1 MQQRVMEPVAAGF
14 PATRPVA
21 RIGPFSLGLIALL
34 GLGVV
39 LRLAFYSGFYGSD
52 EVTYLIAA
60 VRALN
65 GDFAPSTYIG
75 SIRYGFQ
82 LPMAGF
88 MHLFGQ
94 SEATA
99 NAWTLVCSLAEI
111 AVVVI
116 IGKQLVGVRA
126 AMLAGLLLATLPLH
140 VHYAGRMMAD
150 PPLAF
155 FMTASFLLFWLGQH
169 RGHAVWFFLAGL
181 AAGCVFWIKET
192 TVVYLL
198 LFLIFPLW
206 FRCWNW
212 RWAWMVFAF
221 ALVFGANLLF
231 FWHIS
236 GDPLYVFRIVRA
248 SALNYA
254 AADPKF
260 AMAFDS
266 PIYYLR
272 YLLEKPYHTWLL
284 GYLAFA
290 GLLRWGRAHSER
302 SRDALALH
310 FVAWWALGMLFV
322 FSLLPVGLHPLKLIM
337 KQVNYMLMFAAPL
350 ALLGGVVLA
359 RAGNRVLAIVLPVAL
374 IPAIVL
380 SAMERNVVSVF
391 TANSKAAL
399 AVAKDNPQLRVYGS
413 IGAERAAAFD
423 ALVHPNERGGD
434 VADMR
439 DWRDD
444 RGRGMTA
451 YAVLDTETTDWGLS
465 RAWRREDIPECW
477 TPAGTIAPKLD
488 LALPWVFSLI
498 REAGAILPGAIG
510 QTVIG
515 QVDSMTKPRPAYLFI
530 ISRDA
535 CEAQTG

>member
-1 MQQRVMEPVAAGF
+1 MQQRVTEPVAAGF
-14 PATRPVA
+14 RATNPVA
-21 RIGPFSLGLIALL
+21 RVGPFSLGMIALL

-88 MHLFGQ
+88 MYLFGQ

-116 IGKQLVGVRA
+116 IGKELVGARA

-155 FMTASFLLFWLGQH
+155 FMTSSFLLFWLGQH
-169 RGHAVWFFLAGL
+169 RGSAVWFFLAGL

-212 RWAWMVFAF
+212 RWTWMVLGFV
-221 ALVFGANLLF
+221 LVFGANLMF
-231 FWHIS
+231 FWCIAD
-236 GDPLYVFRIVRA
+236 DPFYVFRVARRA
-248 SALNYA
+248 VSVYAGADQQLVSFADAPHFYLNY
-254 AADPKF
+254 
-260 AMAFDS
+260 
-266 PIYYLR
+266 
-272 YLLEKPYHTWLL
+272 LLAKPYHTWLL
-284 GYLAFA
+284 GYLAFG
-290 GLLRWGRAHSER
+290 GLILWRIER
-302 SRDALALH
+302 KRTEDVPALS
-310 FVAWWALGMLFV
+310 FIVWWALGMLAI
-322 FSLLPVGLHPLKLIM
+322 FSLLPVSLHPVKLIM

-350 ALLGGVVLA
+350 ALLGGVALA
-359 RAGNRVLAIVLPVAL
+359 RVGNRALATLLPIAL

-399 AVAKDNPQLRVYGS
+399 AVAKENPQFRVYGS
-413 IGAERAAAFD
+413 IGAERAATFD
-423 ALVHPNERGGD
+423 ALVHPNMRGGD
-434 VADMR
+434 IADMR

-477 TPAGTIAPKLD
+477 TPAGTIAPEPD
-488 LALPWVFSLI
+488 TALPWVFSLI
-498 REAGAILPGAIG
+498 REAG
-510 QTVIG
+510 
-515 QVDSMTKPRPAYLFI
+515 
-530 ISRDA
+530 
-535 CEAQTG
+535 